1 MTAEM
6 VTRNSTLQPKD
17 KFMDFSWSAEQIA
30 LKETVIAFAQQELN
44 HDVRR
49 RDREGI
55 FSPEIWCKC
64 GAFGVQ
70 GWFMPREYGGQ
81 GHDLLTTTLALEAL
95 GYGCRDNGLT
105 FALNAQMWSTQ
116 IALLEHGSDAQKGK
130 YLPPLIRGEQ
140 IGAYAMTE
148 PDSGSDAYSA
158 KTTAIRTDDGYVL
171 NGHKML
177 ITFGPIADFAII
189 FASTDL
195 SKGKWG
201 LSVFIVDKGVPGF
214 QQLSVQEKMGLRTVP
229 IGQFIFEN
237 CFVPEE
243 NRIGAEGAGGSIF
256 NSSQEYERACILAS
270 QIGAMEHQLE
280 VVVKYA
286 RERQQFGKPIGK
298 FQAVSHRITE
308 MKLRLELARL
318 ITYRAAWTKASG
330 KSTMMESALA
340 NLYLGDAFIESSMDT
355 IKIHGGRGYLTEYEI
370 ERDLRDAMAGPV
382 YGGTSDIQRNIIAR
396 FLGL

>member
-1 MTAEM
+1 
-6 VTRNSTLQPKD
+6 
-17 KFMDFSWSAEQIA
+17 MDFSWSPTQRTIQQQ
-30 LKETVIAFAQQELN
+30 VIDFAQRELN
-44 HDVRR
+44 TDVRG
-49 RDREGI
+49 RDREGV
-55 FSPEIWCKC
+55 FSSELWRKC

-70 GWFMPREYGGQ
+70 GWFMPQEYGGA
-81 GHDLLTTTLALEAL
+81 GYDLLTTILALEAL

-116 IALLEHGSDAQKGK
+116 PALLEHGSTFQKAK
-130 YLPPLIRGEQ
+130 YLPPLIQGEQ

-158 KTTAIRTDDGYVL
+158 KMTATKTDGGYLL

-189 FASTDL
+189 FASSDPT
-195 SKGKWG
+195 KGKWG
-201 LSVFIVDKGVPGF
+201 ISVFIVERGMPGF
-214 QQLSVQEKMGLRTVP
+214 QQLPVQEKMGLRTVP

-237 CFVPEE
+237 CFVPTE

-256 NSSQEYERACILAS
+256 NNSQEYERACILAS
-270 QIGAMEHQLE
+270 QIGAMEYQLE
-280 VVVKYA
+280 AAIHYA
-286 RERQQFGKPIGK
+286 RERQQFGQPIGK
-298 FQAVSHRITE
+298 FQAVSHRISQ

-318 ITYRAAWTKASG
+318 ITYKAAWAKANG
-330 KSTMMESALA
+330 KNTMMDSALA
-340 NLYLGDAFIESSMDT
+340 NLYLGDAFVESSMDA
-355 IKIHGGRGYLTEYEI
+355 IKVHGGRGYLSEYEI
-370 ERDLRDAMAGPV
+370 ERDLRDAVAGPV

>member
-1 MTAEM
+1 
-6 VTRNSTLQPKD
+6 
-17 KFMDFSWSAEQIA
+17 MDFSWSNEQLE
-30 LKETVIAFAQQELN
+30 LKRQVIEFAQRELN
-44 HDVRR
+44 DDVRR

-55 FSPEIWCKC
+55 FPADLWRKC
-64 GAFGVQ
+64 GEFGVQ
-70 GWFMPREYGGQ
+70 GWFMPQEYGGT
-81 GHDLLTTTLALEAL
+81 GYDLLTTTLALEAL

-116 IALLEHGSDAQKGK
+116 PALLEHGSAAQKAK
-130 YLPPLIRGEQ
+130 YLTPLIRGEQ
-140 IGAYAMTE
+140 TGAYAMTE

-158 KTTAIRTDDGYVL
+158 KTTATRTEGGYLL

-189 FASTDL
+189 FASSDPA
-195 SKGKWG
+195 KGKWG
-201 LSVFIVDKGVPGF
+201 LSVFIVDQGTPGF
-214 QQLSVQEKMGLRTVP
+214 QQLPVQEKMGLRTVP

-270 QIGAMEHQLE
+270 QIGAMEYQLE
-280 VVVKYA
+280 VAIQYA
-286 RERQQFGKPIGK
+286 RKRQQFGQPIGK
-298 FQAVSHRITE
+298 FQAVSHRITQ

-318 ITYRAAWTKASG
+318 ITYKAAWAKASG
-330 KSTMMESALA
+330 NSTMMDSALA
-340 NLYLGDAFIESSMDT
+340 NLYLGDAFVESSMDA

-370 ERDLRDAMAGPV
+370 ERDLRDAVAGPV